1 MQEYYNNY
9 MEEVRERDNFQNL
22 FLDDEEKSKKFIFL
36 KKLNDKEVK
45 LNKDKTSSLQILKRT
60 K

>member
-9 MEEVRERDNFQNL
+9 MKEVRERDNFQNL
-22 FLDDEEKSKKFIFL
+22 FLDDEEKSKKLIFL